1 MKLFALTMICAVAAL
16 PLAGCESLSRGADQ
30 VRDLATHKEEVVSY
44 PSLLDVPAKPTP
56 LNTAANR
63 KQTVES
69 LKADQAQAA
78 GEAQDLRNAAGAMQR
93 LPVPG
98 QPPQSS
104 QPNAQSQSAQP
115 NP

>member
-1 MKLFALTMICAVAAL
+1 MKLFALTMIFAVAAL
-16 PLAGCESLSRGADQ
+16 LLAGCESLSRGADQ
-30 VRDLATHKEEVVSY
+30 VRDLATHEEEVVSY

-56 LNTAANR
+56 LNTAADR

-78 GEAQDLRNAAGAMQR
+78 GQAQDLRSAADAMQR

-98 QPPQSS
+98 QLPPT
-104 QPNAQSQSAQP
+104 NAQPTAQP
-115 NP
+115 HP